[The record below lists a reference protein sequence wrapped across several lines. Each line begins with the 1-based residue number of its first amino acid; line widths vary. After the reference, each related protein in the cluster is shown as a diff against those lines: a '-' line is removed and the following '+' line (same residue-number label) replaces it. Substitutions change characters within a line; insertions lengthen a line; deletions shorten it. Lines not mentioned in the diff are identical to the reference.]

1 VKISDFSRAIPRAV
15 VAGFFCLV
23 PLDEPVRKK
32 EDFHA
37 VELVEVTDEPGKVLI
52 ERDTLTLL
60 RQAPNVTKPLRVYYM
75 ECVIRRP
82 AVIHSQI
89 LFEGDDHVEWLNET
103 IASIRNDPT
112 TVDVD
117 AVAVPP
123 QWDSDPRRKL
133 VLLDPRQQI
142 LRVYEHSTID
152 LPRENQA
159 MGAAIREALKR

>member
-15 VAGFFCLV
+15 VAGFYCLV
-23 PLDEPVRKK
+23 PLEEPVRNKK
-32 EDFHA
+32 DFRA
-37 VELVEVTDEPGKVLI
+37 VERVEVTDEAGKILI

-60 RQAPNVTKPLRVYYM
+60 RQQPELTKPLRVYYL

-89 LFEGDDHVEWLNET
+89 LFEGDDHTEWLNET
-103 IASIRNDPT
+103 IASIQDDPT
-112 TVDVD
+112 TVVD
-117 AVAVPP
+117 AVAIPP
-123 QWDSDPRRKL
+123 QWDTDPRRKL
-133 VLLDPRQQI
+133 VLLHPYQQI

-159 MGAAIREALKR
+159 MGAAIKEALRR